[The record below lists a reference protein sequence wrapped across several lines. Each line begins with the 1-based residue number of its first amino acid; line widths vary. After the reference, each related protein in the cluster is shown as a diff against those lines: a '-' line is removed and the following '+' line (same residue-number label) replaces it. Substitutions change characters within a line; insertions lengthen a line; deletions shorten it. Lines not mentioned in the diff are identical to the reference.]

1 MSSRGA
7 IGLAVALLAG
17 VAATLAQEAPR
28 VSPAP
33 ADSDLRA
40 LRDIFRYADDPVVPA
55 ARAPGAA
62 ARADDAGQ
70 EAASPVP
77 SRARLVGLVQRGGRL
92 VAALALDG
100 EVVLLAENESAAGF
114 TVLAGTE
121 EAVRLRGPEGDETWL
136 ALP

>member
-1 MSSRGA
+1 MSSRGV
-7 IGLAVALLAG
+7 IGLTVALLAG
-17 VAATLAQEAPR
+17 VVATLAQEAPR

-40 LRDIFRYADDPVVPA
+40 LRDIFRYADDPVLP
-55 ARAPGAA
+55 APGAPRAA
-62 ARADDAGQ
+62 ARADDVLQ
-70 EAASPVP
+70 EAASPAS

-100 EVVLLAENESAAGF
+100 EVVLLSENESAAGF
-114 TVLAGTE
+114 TVLAVTE
-121 EAVRLRGPEGDETWL
+121 EAVRLRGPDGDDIWL